1 MMVDK
6 KHYMRHAPLSTVVAD
21 ARKELVMD
29 TEKDQEMQEVKKDM
43 SFAYT
48 IGVLVSFLFAG
59 ASGPGRHWV
68 GHQTATGFSLI
79 DNDAAHTAVIAGLLL
94 VIMQPVLL
102 LLRWSDR
109 VFHLGDENDDID
121 KIISTVLA
129 TTLVGACFAAAES
142 LDSGWFLLTGVVVG
156 VITCIF
162 ALRKLDGVVS
172 AGKLFVITGV
182 QLLALFLLLT

>member
-6 KHYMRHAPLSTVVAD
+6 KHCMRQSPPSTTVAGT
-21 ARKELVMD
+21 RKELVMD

-43 SFAYT
+43 SFAYA
-48 IGVLVSFLFAG
+48 IGVLLSFLFVG

-68 GHQTATGFSLI
+68 GQQTVTGFNLI
-79 DNDAAHTAVIAGLLL
+79 DNDAAHTAVIAGILL

-109 VFHLGDENDDID
+109 MFHLGDGNDDID

-129 TTLVGACFAAAES
+129 TTFVSACFAAAES
-142 LDSGWFLLTGVVVG
+142 LDSGWFLLTGCIVG
-156 VITCIF
+156 VATCIF
-162 ALRKLDGVVS
+162 ALRKLEGVVS

-182 QLLALFLLLT
+182 QLLALFFLLT